1 MEDDVMDDL
10 FQILA
15 ASVFIVTIILVF
27 TKGSDKE

>member
-1 MEDDVMDDL
+1 MMDDL
-10 FQILA
+10 LQILI